1 MSRRRELPYP
11 DDLPRAKRSLGQ
23 NFLIDGN
30 IQRRIVASLEAGPDD
45 EVLEIGPGVGAL
57 TRHLAGRVRRLILVE
72 LDNDLAARLGAEFA
86 GNPTV
91 EVINRDVL
99 EVPLEEITAD
109 PASLRVIG
117 NIPYNITTPI
127 LFGLLERRPRP
138 REIVLMVQREVA
150 DRILEPEGSK
160 TYGALAVGVR
170 SVADAKRVL
179 NVSREAFR
187 PVPDVMSSVIRI
199 TPRQPPELTPEEE
212 TALRTLTRAAF
223 GQRRKQF
230 QRILRDFYRLTPEQ
244 IAELDSAF
252 GIDLRDR
259 PETFSPAG
267 FIELSRGLSLRG
279 YLPAGA
285 LPPE

>member
-1 MSRRRELPYP
+1 MSSRRELPYP

-23 NFLIDGN
+23 NFLIDAN

-57 TRHLAGRVRRLILVE
+57 TRHLAGRVRRLVLVE
-72 LDNDLAARLGAEFA
+72 LDNDLAARLTAEFA
-86 GNPTV
+86 GDPTV

-244 IAELDSAF
+244 IAELDSAL

-267 FIELSRGLSLRG
+267 FIELSRGLAQRA